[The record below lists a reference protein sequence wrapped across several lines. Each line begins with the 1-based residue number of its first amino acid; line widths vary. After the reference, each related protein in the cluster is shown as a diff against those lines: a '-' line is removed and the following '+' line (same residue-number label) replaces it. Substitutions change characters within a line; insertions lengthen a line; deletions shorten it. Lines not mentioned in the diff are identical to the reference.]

1 MIIITNN
8 LTTAVN
14 NANYIADQNPENLEI
29 IIYILAQV
37 AQLFTAPTTIVELAV
52 IKKVYYKLFFNL
64 ILTIV
69 HCAMCIIKLILSIKL
84 FLSNPLIIVLMHNY
98 NNLLKFFL
106 CTLCCF

>member
-29 IIYILAQV
+29 IIYILTQV

-52 IKKVYYKLFFNL
+52 IKKVY
-64 ILTIV
+64 
-69 HCAMCIIKLILSIKL
+69 
-84 FLSNPLIIVLMHNY
+84 
-98 NNLLKFFL
+98 
-106 CTLCCF
+106 